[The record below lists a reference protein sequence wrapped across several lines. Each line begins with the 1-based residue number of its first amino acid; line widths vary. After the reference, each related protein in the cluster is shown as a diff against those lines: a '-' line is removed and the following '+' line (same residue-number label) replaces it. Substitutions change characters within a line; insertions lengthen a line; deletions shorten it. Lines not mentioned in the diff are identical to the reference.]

1 MRGTWQVLASI
12 ENAEANRCVDIF
24 IRGDGSFGFEE
35 CRRDPEDAG
44 RWTQVAYYAHRVY
57 ATRDEATAA
66 AAKIVKW
73 MAD

>member
-1 MRGTWQVLASI
+1 MRGAWQVLASV

-35 CRRDPEDAG
+35 YRRDPEDG
-44 RWTQVAYYAHRVY
+44 GQWTLVAYHSHRVY
-57 ATRDEATAA
+57 ATRDEARAA
-66 AAKIVKW
+66 AGQIVGW